1 MTFLHRLQMFRK
13 FDMFRILI
21 CGGDGS
27 VGWVLSE
34 MDRLNLSS
42 KVRDSHLFVYFD

>member
-1 MTFLHRLQMFRK
+1 MFRK

-34 MDRLNLSS
+34 MDKLNLSS
-42 KVRDSHLFVYFD
+42 KVSSSTSAFPASFLYR

>member
-1 MTFLHRLQMFRK
+1 MFRK

-27 VGWVLSE
+27 VGWVLTE
-34 MDRLNLSS
+34 MDKLNLSS
-42 KVRDSHLFVYFD
+42 KVTFFLNIVLIGYIE